1 MQHERVLEI
10 MEELK
15 NYQQIGGT
23 LTLSVMFQ
31 VSDKAYVN
39 WVKRAI
45 MKWIEA
51 LKCNYRYRY
60 VIEKMQKRPSVE
72 IRFLGTRIA
81 LNTVSYVDIRIHLFK
96 A

>member
-39 WVKRAI
+39 
-45 MKWIEA
+45 
-51 LKCNYRYRY
+51 
-60 VIEKMQKRPSVE
+60 
-72 IRFLGTRIA
+72 
-81 LNTVSYVDIRIHLFK
+81 
-96 A
+96 